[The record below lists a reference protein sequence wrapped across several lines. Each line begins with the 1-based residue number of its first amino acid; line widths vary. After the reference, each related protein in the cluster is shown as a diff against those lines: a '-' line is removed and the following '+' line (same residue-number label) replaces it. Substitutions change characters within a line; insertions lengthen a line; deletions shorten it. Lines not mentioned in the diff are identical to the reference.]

1 MLSWTRLAILHLY
14 LFLSVIHLS
23 AQSTSIPAFVY
34 HRFGDD
40 RFPSTNIKLQQ
51 FEAHL
56 KYLKENDYEVLTL
69 SQALERL
76 RKRNKFPKSAVLTVD
91 DGYLT
96 FYQNAMPLLKKY
108 GFTATLFVNTETV
121 GGADFMDWSQLQEV
135 KEAGIEIGNHSN
147 NHAYFLNGNQA
158 AFESDL
164 ELSETEFSTHLNEV
178 PKVYA
183 YPYGEWNIEMAT
195 HLEKK
200 GYLGV
205 VAQNS
210 GILYKEAP
218 QYHLPRFPMSE
229 SYAKL
234 EDFVSKLKTLPL
246 RVLKYEPISTGYMGT
261 VTKPRIN
268 MEFQENNLNLEQL
281 QCFVQGADC
290 KKSIQ
295 IVKDGLVK
303 LNVRPD
309 RDLNRRRTLFTITV
323 PDKEGKWH
331 WFSYLWVIPSI
342 AEN

>member
-1 MLSWTRLAILHLY
+1 MLSSTRPTIFFLL
-14 LFLSVIHLS
+14 LFLSISHLQ

-40 RFPSTNIKLQQ
+40 RFPSTNITLEQ

-56 KYLKENDYEVLTL
+56 KYLKENDYQVITL
-69 SQALERL
+69 SDALERL
-76 RKRNKFPKSAVLTVD
+76 KKRNKFPKTAVLTVD

-121 GGADFMDWSQLQEV
+121 GGTDFMDWSQLHEV
-135 KEAGIEIGNHSN
+135 QEAGIEIGNHSN
-147 NHAYFLNGNQA
+147 NHAYFLNGNQVE
-158 AFESDL
+158 FENDL
-164 ELSETEFSTHLNEV
+164 ELSETEFSTHLNEI

-195 HLEKK
+195 HLEEK
-200 GYLGV
+200 GYLGA

-218 QYHLPRFPMSE
+218 QFHLPRFPMSE
-229 SYAKL
+229 SYARL

-246 RVLKYEPISTGYMGT
+246 RVLKYEPVSSGYMGT
-261 VTKPRIN
+261 ENKPRIN
-268 MEFQENNLNLEQL
+268 IDFEEGNLKLEQL

-309 RDLNRRRTLFTITV
+309 RDLTRRRTLFTITV

-331 WFSYLWVIPSI
+331 WFSYLWVIPPI